1 MNKKQKIF
9 AIIGLCLVSFLFLTN
24 IQVSAEETSLAKPEK
39 SNFLAGVVGDVVGW
53 VSGMALGGS
62 ILGISYIVGFLASI
76 VVLLG
81 GALTNFALAWNYAIL
96 ANPIIEVGWQITMGI
111 ANLGFVLFI
120 IVIAIATIL
129 RFQQYGAKDAL
140 GKLIAVALLVNF
152 SLVFAG
158 VFIDFSNMLTRFFIN
173 NITGAGLSG
182 LGTALVAPINPQKF
196 LEIKDTNEIEAF
208 AASFGGTLKNIAGAF
223 FSAVFTLITGFCLL
237 AIATMLLVRFVSLSV
252 LLVLAP
258 LACLF
263 IILPATKKL
272 WDQWWGEF
280 MKWILFAPIVSF
292 FFYLTVYLSTKFDE
306 ITKGLS
312 LEAQGIGKGTEAYIA
327 FGNIPTKDFFTSVA
341 NLVITVGF
349 LIGGLM
355 AANSMGITGSKAFLG
370 VAQSAG
376 KWARGAIRDKGLQWT
391 AGSAWGRKISE
402 NLQGTGLKRG
412 GFARAISAPLRG
424 LGTAMSRA
432 GTGRSAQAIS
442 KTKKD
447 LEGLTNEQKAIRAR
461 GAFGAVA
468 QAAFIEDAAK
478 EGYLDNL
485 PAHLRGENAINILKR
500 AGRDAN
506 VVTKARPDWD
516 PEIQKDLKNGELID
530 AQSKLQKRLEAL
542 KPEKWGDLQIEAML
556 QDTRLEPLI
565 GETFLRAGALTPDG
579 LAKAYGSLKGTE
591 RKKLDD
597 KIKASIDKLSEGTG
611 KTREK
616 WLEDNMKPL
625 YEWYTSNPAINLAVH
640 WEKAKEKKDEQKDK
654 DQPKITIASKY
665 EPVK

>member
-1 MNKKQKIF
+1 MNKKQKIL
-9 AIIGLCLVSFLFLTN
+9 AIFTLGLVLFLFLTN

-39 SNFLAGVVGDVVGW
+39 SNFFAGVVGDAVGW
-53 VSGMALGGS
+53 VSGMALGGL

-292 FFYLTVYLSTKFDE
+292 FFYLAVYLSTKFDE

-376 KWARGAIRDKGLQWT
+376 KWARGAIGGMVKRNVTELASRPFRGEGAQARAKRMQESRWAPMRFMGGAMYRVGVQQGEKLTKDAEKRLEG
-391 AGSAWGRKISE
+391 ISDAQLAVRFPHLNQRE
-402 NLQGTGLKRG
+402 QVVAVKRFLKNKTTGLLRDQDLNSFIGKSNTENIFKSYGAGNVYDDFQKAAGRSTAMFTG
-412 GFARAISAPLRG
+412 KDKEGNSISHEDAQKQLFRSFTLKDAEGLRKKSFTEDEDAIANVRAI
-424 LGTAMSRA
+424 T
-432 GTGRSAQAIS
+432 QANPGMLS
-442 KTKKD
+442 KLMPKFSGVDFDK
-447 LEGLTNEQKAIRAR
+447 
-461 GAFGAVA
+461 FM
-468 QAAFIEDAAK
+468 
-478 EGYLDNL
+478 DN
-485 PAHLRGENAINILKR
+485 
-500 AGRDAN
+500 
-506 VVTKARPDWD
+506 
-516 PEIQKDLKNGELID
+516 LID
-530 AQSKLQKRLEAL
+530 ATPEITEKIELKRKLKKGDKEAA
-542 KPEKWGDLQIEAML
+542 EAIEVIK
-556 QDTRLEPLI
+556 DYTRKYYPAFHKSFDKSLNNRILGF
-565 GETFLRAGALTPDG
+565 GEYTPP
-579 LAKAYGSLKGTE
+579 TE
-591 RKKLDD
+591 
-597 KIKASIDKLSEGTG
+597 T
-611 KTREK
+611 
-616 WLEDNMKPL
+616 
-625 YEWYTSNPAINLAVH
+625 
-640 WEKAKEKKDEQKDK
+640 
-654 DQPKITIASKY
+654 IT
-665 EPVK
+665 